1 MSHLVRQLLA
11 AVALCAAAAALLSA
25 VPAARAAA
33 TGGSGPAAT
42 RGPGPAATRSPGPVA
57 TSSPGPVL
65 WTVPAGVDT
74 APIDSVACPSLGF
87 CVAVDRAGNVLW
99 SANPTGGAR
108 AWLAADVDGANE
120 LTSVSCPATTLCVA
134 VDAAGNA
141 VTSQNPAGGAGA
153 WAVAKID
160 SSATANNTD
169 NAGSVLLRGVSCP
182 STSLCVAVD
191 AAGNVLASG
200 NPAGGSSV
208 WTITHADAN
217 RSHGCSGGGLAC
229 QPPFVAVSCPST
241 ALCAAVDFSGNLL
254 TSDTPTS
261 PGPWAS
267 VSAQGGALGS
277 LWGISCPTLGFCA
290 AVDGAGGQAI
300 TFNPA
305 TPGLRRAHP
314 LPASAYGIWC
324 QSASLCQASAQP
336 KGGLS
341 SVLGSYNPG
350 APKPTWTSS
359 PLGAVNAIA
368 CPSPSVCIAGDDQG
382 NIVAG
387 ATTRGLTSLLRD
399 TVLSTRR
406 LPSIATLLRTPH
418 ERYILTTP
426 IAGKVTLTWTV
437 PGARLS
443 APPVTLATTSHTF
456 RGPGTATLTL
466 RLNRTAVR
474 RFRAATKR
482 LAVTGTATFT
492 ASTGMLRTT
501 RMLAFTRSGKP
512 KRGKRR

>member
-1 MSHLVRQLLA
+1 MSRLVRQLLA
-11 AVALCAAAAALLSA
+11 AVALCAAAAVLLSA
-25 VPAARAAA
+25 APGARAAA
-33 TGGSGPAAT
+33 TSGSGPGAA
-42 RGPGPAATRSPGPVA
+42 GSPGPAATSSPGPAA

-65 WTVPAGVDT
+65 WTVPASVDT
-74 APIDSVACPSLGF
+74 APIDSVSCPSPGL
-87 CVAVDRAGNVLW
+87 CVAVDRAGRVLW
-99 SANPTGGAR
+99 SANPTGGAS
-108 AWLAADVDGANE
+108 AWSAADVDGANE

-141 VTSQNPAGGAGA
+141 VTSQNPTGGAAA

-160 SSATANNTD
+160 SSTTANNTD

-182 STSLCVAVD
+182 SASLCVAVD
-191 AAGNVLASG
+191 AAGNVLASA

-229 QPPFVAVSCPST
+229 QPPIVGVSCPST
-241 ALCAAVDFSGNLL
+241 GLCAAVDFSGNLL

-261 PGPWAS
+261 PGAWAS
-267 VSAQGGALGS
+267 VSAHGGALGS
-277 LWGISCPTLGFCA
+277 LWGISCPTVGFCA
-290 AVDGAGGQAI
+290 TVDGTGGQAI

-305 TPGLRRAHP
+305 TPGLRQAHP
-314 LPASAYGIWC
+314 LPAGAYGIWC

-336 KGGLS
+336 RGGLS

-350 APKPTWTSS
+350 ALKPTWTSS
-359 PLGAVNAIA
+359 PVGAVNAIA

-382 NIVAG
+382 NITAG
-387 ATTRGLTSLLRD
+387 ATTRGLTSLLRN

-406 LPSIATLLRTPH
+406 LPSIATLTRTPH
-418 ERYILTTP
+418 ERYVLATP

-437 PGARLS
+437 AGPRPS
-443 APPVTLATTSHTF
+443 ALPVTLATTSHSF

-474 RFRAATKR
+474 RFRAAPQR
-482 LAVTGTATFT
+482 LAVTGSATFT
-492 ASTGMLRTT
+492 PSTGTLRAT
-501 RMLAFTRSGKP
+501 RTLSFTRAR
-512 KRGKRR
+512 KRKRK